1 MDISGCSRLGENT
14 LIGRMAGLVQWR
26 REPLLPKFSA
36 TYTGNIS
43 MDMTLRKSVSDGF
56 PRWVPDAA
64 RHYLVHTEKGVSI
77 RAVARASECHPSTVM
92 RQVRR
97 FEGRRD
103 DPLIDSALRALSE
116 HVADCDENVKRTKDM
131 VNLATVPADTVATAP
146 LTQARIDQEAKRIL
160 RRLCEQGAVLAV
172 AREMETSVV
181 VRVTPEGE
189 QVRTAIVEREIAQ
202 AMALK
207 DWITCPDPEG
217 RIARYFITNTGRSAL
232 RRLTAE
238 DENRASGFV
247 ERNADPESDAHWDIA
262 AIEGLA
268 RPPHRSQTCESPLV
282 GLARRRDRDGNPFL
296 SRELVAAG
304 ERLREDFEL
313 VEVGMGGVD
322 SWDGFM
328 TGDGPAAK
336 DGSKGAIDAHKRIK
350 DALAEL
356 GPGLGDVVMRC
367 CCFLEGLEQTEKAM
381 GWSARSGKIV
391 LRIALQR
398 LLRHY
403 AETQGRYGPMIG

>member
-1 MDISGCSRLGENT
+1 MTVTQGE
-14 LIGRMAGLVQWR
+14 
-26 REPLLPKFSA
+26 
-36 TYTGNIS
+36 TGTH
-43 MDMTLRKSVSDGF
+43 DF
-56 PRWVPDAA
+56 PVWVPDAA

-77 RAVARASECHPSTVM
+77 RAVARASDCHPSTVM

-103 DPLIDSALRALSE
+103 DPLIDAALRSLSE
-116 HVADCDENVKRTKDM
+116 QVAACDLERKRTKDM
-131 VNLATVPADTVATAP
+131 VSMTCVKPDPAAP
-146 LTQARIDQEAKRIL
+146 LGLTQARIDQEAKRIL

-172 AREMETSVV
+172 AREMETAVV
-181 VRVTPEGE
+181 VRVTPQGE

-217 RIARYFITNTGRSAL
+217 RIARYFITNTGRAAL

-238 DENRASGFV
+238 DDNRASGFA
-247 ERNADPESDAHWDIA
+247 ERSVDPDGDAGWDIA
-262 AIEGLA
+262 AIEGVT
-268 RPPHRSQTCESPLV
+268 RPPNRLQFTESPLV
-282 GLARRRDRDGNPFL
+282 GLSRRKDRDGKPFL

-304 ERLREDFEL
+304 ERLREDYEL
-313 VEVGMGGVD
+313 VEVGMGGIE
-322 SWDGFM
+322 SWDSFM
-328 TGDGPAAK
+328 TGDASEATK
-336 DGSKGAIDAHKRIK
+336 SGSKGAVDAHRRIK
-350 DALAEL
+350 AALAEL
-356 GPGLGDVVMRC
+356 GPGLGDVVLRC
-367 CCFLEGLEQTEKAM
+367 CCFLEGLEQTEKKM

-398 LLRHY
+398 LKRHY

>member
-1 MDISGCSRLGENT
+1 MSAIQGQIARHKF
-14 LIGRMAGLVQWR
+14 
-26 REPLLPKFSA
+26 PK
-36 TYTGNIS
+36 
-43 MDMTLRKSVSDGF
+43 
-56 PRWVPDAA
+56 WVPDAA
-64 RHYLVHTEKGVSI
+64 RHYLVHTESGLSI
-77 RAVARASECHPSTVM
+77 RAVARASDCHPSTVM

-103 DPLIDSALRALSE
+103 DPLIDSALRALSQ
-116 HVADCDENVKRTKDM
+116 HVAACDLERKRTNDM
-131 VNLATVPADTVATAP
+131 MNIVSAKADFVAPTA

-247 ERNADPESDAHWDIA
+247 ERNTDPDGDAGWDIA
-262 AIEGLA
+262 AIEGVSRA
-268 RPPHRSQTCESPLV
+268 PHRYQTTESPLV
-282 GLARRRDRDGNPFL
+282 GLARRKDRDGKPFL

-304 ERLREDFEL
+304 ERLREDYEL
-313 VEVGMGGVD
+313 VEVGMGGVQ
-322 SWDGFM
+322 SWDSFM
-328 TGDGPAAK
+328 TGEVPTPS
-336 DGSKGAIDAHKRIK
+336 DGSKGAVEAHLRIK

-356 GPGLGDVVMRC
+356 GPGLGDVVLRC
-367 CCFLEGLEQTEKAM
+367 CCFLEGLEQTEKKM

-398 LLRHY
+398 LKRHY
-403 AETQGRYGPMIG
+403 AETQGRFGPMIG